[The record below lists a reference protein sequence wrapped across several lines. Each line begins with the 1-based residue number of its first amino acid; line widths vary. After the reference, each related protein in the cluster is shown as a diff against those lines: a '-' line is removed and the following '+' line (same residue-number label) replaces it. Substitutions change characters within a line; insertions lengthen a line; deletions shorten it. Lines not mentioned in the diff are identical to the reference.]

1 MISLSKEHVRLEA
14 LKLALTVMQ
23 HSSSN
28 LQDARELVNTAQT
41 IESYI
46 LGAQSAVNTGSGGNA
61 ETTPIDTPA
70 VPPIKRDGEP

>member
-1 MISLSKEHVRLEA
+1 MISLSKEQVRLEA

-61 ETTPIDTPA
+61 ETIPINTPTI
-70 VPPIKRDGEP
+70 PPIERNSEP